1 SRSRHTRS
9 KRDWSSDVCSSD
21 LRTLQV
27 MGQKAKGHQ
36 ELDRAIGEW
45 KQQLLEE
52 AEEIITGDFADMKV
66 ELAETT
72 KRLEALGREAKKAT
86 AEAKVAERRF
96 ERIRSLITRV
106 LFYTRAWLA

>member
-1 SRSRHTRS
+1 
-9 KRDWSSDVCSSD
+9 
-21 LRTLQV
+21 

-86 AEAKVAERRF
+86 AEAKVAGE
-96 ERIRSLITRV
+96 EIREDQIAYHQGFILHTGLACLIGSFIGSFIMF
-106 LFYTRAWLA
+106 LLLWYFW